1 MKTAKNCVHSRLTC
15 GISGELLML
24 KVEKNEHGT
33 SLVELVISTSLLFV
47 VITVGFITLPTLIGS
62 ATYMQTWAKASSTI
76 EDQCNLTDVTIKT
89 DTATPQGDVK
99 FTSSSNV
106 SSEYTLKARGVN
118 LIVDENGRKL
128 CEAKTDLQDFR

>member
-1 MKTAKNCVHSRLTC
+1 
-15 GISGELLML
+15 ML
-24 KVEKNEHGT
+24 KVEKNEHGA
-33 SLVELVISTSLLFV
+33 SLVDLVLSAAIVFVMITVV
-47 VITVGFITLPTLIGS
+47 VITFPTLLGRS
-62 ATYMQTWAKASSTI
+62 ASYMQNWGKASSII
-76 EDQCNLTDVTIKT
+76 EDQCNLTDVTIKA